1 MIPNIQLR
9 QQQNY
14 SSQNVQ
20 NCWTGPD
27 LNPIENL
34 WAIMKKRVEK
44 KVNKCIVTK
53 KKITV
58 DDFKNFIREEWE
70 LIDKSLLLNLVNS
83 MPRRIGDVIT
93 GKGNKING

>member
-1 MIPNIQLR
+1 MG
-9 QQQNY
+9 NY
-14 SSQNVQ
+14 
-20 NCWTGPD
+20 
-27 LNPIENL
+27 
-34 WAIMKKRVEK
+34 KKRVK
-44 KVNKCIVTK
+44 KNVNKCIVTK

>member
-1 MIPNIQLR
+1 MHC
-9 QQQNY
+9 Y
-14 SSQNVQ
+14 
-20 NCWTGPD
+20 
-27 LNPIENL
+27 
-34 WAIMKKRVEK
+34 
-44 KVNKCIVTK
+44 K
-53 KKITV
+53 KKIIV

>member
-1 MIPNIQLR
+1 
-9 QQQNY
+9 
-14 SSQNVQ
+14 
-20 NCWTGPD
+20 
-27 LNPIENL
+27 
-34 WAIMKKRVEK
+34 
-44 KVNKCIVTK
+44 VNKCIVTK